1 MGGVGFPPPSQNYT
15 AGHLFGLTMKE
26 TKFRRLRR
34 DELEEVR
41 AQFVKFLSVQGI
53 DAKSWVTMKQDAPTR
68 ADGYILQFS
77 QIVFA
82 GVIEKVTHLIQRKP
96 HDLRTYR
103 TGPDKIEMRGLLI
116 SGQTN
121 VDLTDPTR
129 SPREVF
135 EQLRRDGATP
145 KVYSAERAYLLI
157 GRDQDI
163 FLRMEEGA
171 LIDNGELFELL
182 DGL

>member
-1 MGGVGFPPPSQNYT
+1 
-15 AGHLFGLTMKE
+15 MKE

-41 AQFVKFLSVQGI
+41 PQFVKFLGVNGI
-53 DAKSWVTMKQDAPTR
+53 DADSWVRIKQDDPART
-68 ADGYILQFS
+68 DGLILQFS

-82 GVIEKVTHLIQRKP
+82 GVIERVEYLVQRKP
-96 HDLRTYR
+96 TDLRTYR

-116 SGQTN
+116 EGDTR
-121 VDLTDPTR
+121 VDLTDAGLPPGDIFR
-129 SPREVF
+129 LLRE
-135 EQLRRDGATP
+135 DGAKP
-145 KVYSAERAYLLI
+145 KLYAAERSYLPI

-171 LIDNGELFELL
+171 LIDGGELFHLL
-182 DGL
+182 DGVKRGESVTGK

>member
-1 MGGVGFPPPSQNYT
+1 
-15 AGHLFGLTMKE
+15 MKE

-41 AQFVKFLSVQGI
+41 GQFVKFLSVNGI
-53 DAKSWVTMKQDAPTR
+53 DADSWVKIKNEDPQRSDAL
-68 ADGYILQFS
+68 ILQFS

-82 GVIEKVTHLIQRKP
+82 GVIERVEYLVQRKP

-116 SGQTN
+116 SGETS
-121 VDLTDPTR
+121 VDLTDTKVAPEEIFR
-129 SPREVF
+129 
-135 EQLRRDGATP
+135 QLRADGARP
-145 KVYSAERAYLLI
+145 KIYSAERAYLPI

-171 LIDNGELFELL
+171 LIDGGELFHLL
-182 DGL
+182 DGLK